1 MKRLLLLA
9 LPSLAACAAADSRG
23 SASPFAVVFTGYA
36 VPVGLGAALPGQVG
50 GWDDGASLRRWVQ
63 GWTHKPSREDEDNGF
78 VNYALHPLSGSET
91 HMLARRRGWSFGEAA
106 LFDAASSIAWEY
118 VFENVY
124 EPPSLKDL
132 MVTAPVGA
140 LLGEL
145 RWQAKEA
152 GILPW
157 LVDPLGEHGRPFL
170 ELGTDGLLFG
180 LERKL

>member
-1 MKRLLLLA
+1 MKRLLPLA
-9 LPSLAACAAADSRG
+9 FPVLAACAAAGSGDSE
-23 SASPFAVVFTGYA
+23 SPFAVVFAEYA
-36 VPVGLGAALPGQVG
+36 VPVGLGTALPGQVG
-50 GWDDGASLRRWVQ
+50 GWDDGVNLRRWVQ
-63 GWTHKPSREDEDNGF
+63 GWTHKPSARDTDRDF

-91 HMLARRRGWSFGEAA
+91 HLLVRRRGWSFGEAV
-106 LFDAASSIAWEY
+106 LFDAAASVAWEY

-124 EPPSLKDL
+124 EPPSLTDL

-157 LVDPLGEHGRPFL
+157 LVDPLGGHGRPFL
-170 ELGTDGLLFG
+170 ELGADGLLLG
-180 LERKL
+180 LERKF